1 MNNRFF
7 SLLRK
12 ELVDAARDKRS
23 VMAGLYYA
31 FFVPILVAGM
41 MMLII
46 DKVTSPEDLN
56 ITINNAAAAPDLI
69 AFLDNQGIRHSDDKS
84 EVKAIQIIIGAT
96 YAEQM
101 HRGEPAE
108 VLLIADGSEE
118 NLQSAIRETQK
129 TLRSYSSE
137 MASLRLI
144 ARGINPKIMNSLNIK
159 MQDQATSE
167 SKGGQ
172 LMAMIILF
180 MLLSIFVSGMNLAID
195 TSAGERERNS
205 LALLLS
211 HPISLRELIASK
223 VCAVSFFGMLGLVLV
238 LIMSKIIYPL
248 VPWQELGFSVDISL
262 NFMIATLIAGVFIAI
277 FAASMQLF
285 VSFMAKSFK
294 EAQTYISFVLF
305 IPMALSYAVTFD
317 LATDELRWAPV
328 TGQLQALIDLM
339 KGKEIPLLQLT
350 VSCLSTLIISV
361 ALVLGTERL
370 LKSEKIVFGL

>member
-31 FFVPILVAGM
+31 IFVPILMAGM
-41 MMLII
+41 MMLVI

-69 AFLDNQGIRHSDDKS
+69 AFLDNQGIRHSSDKT
-84 EVKAIQIIIGAT
+84 ETKAIELIIGAT

-118 NLQSAIRETQK
+118 NLQSAIRRTQQ

-238 LIMSKIIYPL
+238 LIMSKIIYPM
-248 VPWQELGFSVDISL
+248 VPSQELGFSVDISL

-305 IPMALSYAVTFD
+305 LPMALSYAVTFD

-361 ALVLGTERL
+361 ALVLGMERL

>member
-238 LIMSKIIYPL
+238 LIMSKIIYPM
-248 VPWQELGFSVDISL
+248 VPSQELGFSVDISL

-361 ALVLGTERL
+361 ALVLGMERL

>member
-101 HRGEPAE
+101 HRGESAE

-361 ALVLGTERL
+361 ALVLGMERL